1 VTEQDVIQRLN
12 NYRKLK
18 ARVEVLRTYSVGAG
32 ITVSRI
38 NQDDQL
44 QELHRKLRGKP
55 SYMYLNGHE
64 ERLETVAHA
73 YMTHYPAGIRSQ
85 QRSIPTD
92 ALDDQDRADLQSLR
106 DKIGKVVAARGYGER
121 GDIDEIINRL
131 SELQDAQDEMA
142 RIETL
147 LSALSHFKSE
157 QARLLTL
164 KYIDGYKTDAIK
176 EALSISER
184 TFSRWHRQ
192 GIDELIKL
200 AV

>member
-1 VTEQDVIQRLN
+1 MNEQDVIQRLS

-18 ARVEVLRTYSVGAG
+18 ARVEVLSTYSVGAG

-44 QELHRKLRGKP
+44 QELHRKLRGLP
-55 SYMYLNGHE
+55 SYMYLSGRE
-64 ERLETVAHA
+64 QRLETAANA
-73 YMTHYPAGIRSQ
+73 YMTSYPSGVRSQ
-85 QRSIPTD
+85 QRSIPTAVMD
-92 ALDDQDRADLQSLR
+92 AEDKSLLQELK

-121 GDIDEIINRL
+121 SDIDQILDRL

-147 LSALSHFKSE
+147 LSALSNFKSE

-176 EALSISER
+176 EMLSISER

-192 GIDELIKL
+192 GIDELVKL
-200 AV
+200 AG